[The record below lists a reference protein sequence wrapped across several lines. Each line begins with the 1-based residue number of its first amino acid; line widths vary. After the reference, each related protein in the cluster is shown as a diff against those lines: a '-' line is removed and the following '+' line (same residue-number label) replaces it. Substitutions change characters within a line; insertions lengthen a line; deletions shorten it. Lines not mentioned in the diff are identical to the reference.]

1 MKTIENLLIST
12 AVMTDSEAVAV
23 MTVELLEEIMA
34 LTGARQFQADRAMIA
49 KHCAEWLQDGS
60 YRIFLARPAD
70 GGSPLGFISAVEMRA
85 LYAGGCFGVIPELYV
100 RPSFR
105 GEGIGRALLGAVK
118 AQGRHRS
125 WTRLE
130 VTTPPLPQFERTL
143 SFYEREGFEVAGG
156 RKMKVSL

>member
-1 MKTIENLLIST
+1 MQISAAT
-12 AVMTDSEAVAV
+12 RADSDAVAA

-34 LTGARQFQADRAMIA
+34 LTGSHQFQADRAMIA
-49 KHCAEWLQDGS
+49 RQCADWLEEGS
-60 YRIFLARPAD
+60 YRIYLARPEA

-105 GEGIGRALLGAVK
+105 GEGIGRAMLEAVK
-118 AQGRHRS
+118 AQARQRG

-143 SFYEREGFEVAGG
+143 SFYQREGFEVAGG